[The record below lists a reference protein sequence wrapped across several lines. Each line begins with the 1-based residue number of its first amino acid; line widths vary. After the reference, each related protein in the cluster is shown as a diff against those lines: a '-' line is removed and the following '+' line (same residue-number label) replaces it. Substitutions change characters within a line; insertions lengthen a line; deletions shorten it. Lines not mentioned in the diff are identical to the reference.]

1 MATNDFFST
10 RERTAKPKGKPGQGR
25 SSTVI
30 SITSEVSDIAES
42 REKALSQIA
51 GQIAM
56 YAINAAQGNI
66 DVSNTQVAR
75 SNLDAILKAA
85 RLNDAD
91 AKNVLMEAI
100 VKITMNA

>member
-1 MATNDFFST
+1 MSPVGNAGGTLS
-10 RERTAKPKGKPGQGR
+10 AKQQPVP
-25 SSTVI
+25 T
-30 SITSEVSDIAES
+30 